1 MIVHSPLERDPC
13 QVQIQLSPTLPQPQ
27 EEATRRKSFTSSD
40 SVLGSSSC
48 SPVIETAHS
57 ASHNV
62 EFSIGQQRTSPS
74 HVSYRLPTGKE
85 GSLKHRILR
94 PPSINILD
102 PPHSVVAD
110 APLSA
115 PPIRTH
121 REPSPKQARSIP
133 SSGYRSFSSSA
144 SSITEVS
151 NRVIPSPGGTYPN
164 HCSSFSSECP
174 SPAPPTSPG
183 TAAAQL
189 KYPQS
194 FMKGSIIQLA
204 NNKLKQ
210 VEDMN
215 TEDFIECGLSSST
228 LKIDSSTV
236 VSIEKTPFT
245 GAAKL
250 GFHVGQD
257 NIQVYDAVFVL
268 YLLIGIFM
276 C

>member
-1 MIVHSPLERDPC
+1 MIVQPPHERDTC
-13 QVQIQLSPTLPQPQ
+13 HVQIQLSPTLPLSQD
-27 EEATRRKSFTSSD
+27 ETHRRKSFTSND

-48 SPVIETAHS
+48 SPVIETASHS
-57 ASHNV
+57 AD
-62 EFSIGQQRTSPS
+62 FGQQRSSPS
-74 HVSYRLPTGKE
+74 HVGYRLPTGKE

-151 NRVIPSPGGTYPN
+151 HRVVPSPGGPN
-164 HCSSFSSECP
+164 HCSSFSSGCP

-183 TAAAQL
+183 AAAQL

-210 VEDMN
+210 VEDMT
-215 TEDFIECGLSSST
+215 TEDFIECGLLSST

-257 NIQVYDAVFVL
+257 NIQVSIQITV
-268 YLLIGIFM
+268 
-276 C
+276 

>member
-62 EFSIGQQRTSPS
+62 EFSVGQQRTSPS
-74 HVSYRLPTGKE
+74 HVGYRLPTGKE

-102 PPHSVVAD
+102 PPHSVVAE

-144 SSITEVS
+144 SSITEAT

-215 TEDFIECGLSSST
+215 TEDFIECGLLSST

-257 NIQVYDAVFVL
+257 NIQVYDTVFVF
-268 YLLIGIFM
+268 GIFM
-276 C
+276 Y

>member
-62 EFSIGQQRTSPS
+62 EFSIGQQQRTSPS

-151 NRVIPSPGGTYPN
+151 NNRVIPSPGGTYPN

-215 TEDFIECGLSSST
+215 TEDFIECGLLSST

-257 NIQVYDAVFVL
+257 NIQV
-268 YLLIGIFM
+268 
-276 C
+276 